1 MRLAYDDDDL
11 DELLAAH
18 FPESKEDSDTNADP
32 TSAEPDEDEPENF
45 ISLLRLRHPEPNYPK
60 NRSVWLTANIMTRTE
75 VALRLARYLLHN
87 RLTSSDVH
95 VSLTGYELTRRW
107 KPKFPV
113 ESFLRE
119 RSCVRE
125 GLGDDW
131 RGTYTMKGADHV
143 LTLDSAPRTADVT
156 ATLLSKDRLVAHVS
170 RGTLKS
176 SRSSAEHKA
185 LRAVIGRA
193 LTFEHYLPNDI
204 IAAVVPRSP
213 RYRALATRW
222 RQLLPIA
229 RTGLLILTV
238 DRTGRVHGLELGK

>member
-1 MRLAYDDDDL
+1 MRIAYDDDEFD
-11 DELLAAH
+11 DLLAAV
-18 FPESKEDSDTNADP
+18 FPEPQEDSDAN
-32 TSAEPDEDEPENF
+32 AEPPSAAEAEELEKLNSVFRIRRPEPE
-45 ISLLRLRHPEPNYPK
+45 YPK
-60 NRSVWLTANIMTRTE
+60 NPAVWLQANLMSRTE
-75 VALRLARYLLHN
+75 ASLRLARYLLHN

-95 VSLTGYELTRRW
+95 VSLTGYELTRRE

-113 ESFLRE
+113 VRFLSE

-131 RGTYTMKGADHV
+131 CGIYRMKDVDHD
-143 LTLDSAPRTADVT
+143 LILDSAPRTADVT

-193 LTFEHYLPNDI
+193 LTFEHYQPTDI
-204 IAAVVPRSP
+204 MAAVVPRSP
-213 RYRALATRW
+213 RYRALAARW
-222 RQLLPIA
+222 RQIPPIV

-238 DRTGRVHGLELGK
+238 DRSGRVHGLELGK

>member
-18 FPESKEDSDTNADP
+18 FPESKKDSDGNADL
-32 TSAEPDEDEPENF
+32 TSAEADDDESENF
-45 ISLLRLRHPEPNYPK
+45 ISSLPLRRPEPNYPK
-60 NRSVWLTANIMTRTE
+60 NRAVWLTANLMSRTE
-75 VALRLARYLLHN
+75 ASLRLARYLLHN

-119 RSCVRE
+119 RLCVRE
-125 GLGDDW
+125 GVGDDW
-131 RGTYTMKGADHV
+131 RGTYAMKGADHM

-156 ATLLSKDRLVAHVS
+156 ATLLSNDRLVAHVS
-170 RGTLKS
+170 RGTLKP

-204 IAAVVPRSP
+204 MAAVVPRSP
-213 RYRALATRW
+213 RYRALAARW
-222 RQLLPIA
+222 RQILPIA